1 MLGKFEGAR
10 RRERQRRRWLDS
22 ITDSMDTNLSK
33 LWETVKDREVW
44 HAAVHVVSNR
54 KLDTTTSTN
63 KEITKWMPKSDKH
76 TQFKQSLELE
86 RRTRK

>member
-1 MLGKFEGAR
+1 MLGKFEGTR

-44 HAAVHVVSNR
+44 HAAVPVV
-54 KLDTTTSTN
+54 
-63 KEITKWMPKSDKH
+63 TKS
-76 TQFKQSLELE
+76 QAQLGN
-86 RRTRK
+86 